1 MRSFLF
7 KFFVLKSLKNYRL
20 FYRVFPILS
29 RTAALSAWFFAY
41 FRLPGHM
48 LYTRGDESCLHGS
61 HYWSI
66 WCSVIVDFTML
77 QWDNEKETGTTSAG
91 LFLWI
96 LCILC
101 INRLSYSPL
110 LSLLWL
116 PLPSPVHRKAPAHNG
131 QIHRNNRLCLRSWN
145 ADPYNNRTIHS

>member
-29 RTAALSAWFFAY
+29 RTAALSAWFLHIFVC
-41 FRLPGHM
+41 
-48 LYTRGDESCLHGS
+48 RGICCIREVMNHVCMDHITDQSDAAVSL
-61 HYWSI
+61 I
-66 WCSVIVDFTML
+66 L
-77 QWDNEKETGTTSAG
+77 QCYDGIPKKRPDTSAG

-96 LCILC
+96 LCILY
-101 INRLSYSPL
+101 INLLRYSLL

-116 PLPSPVHRKAPAHNG
+116 PLPSPVHRKASAHNG

-145 ADPYNNRTIHS
+145 ADPCSSRTIHS